1 MNKFRELKN
10 KGKQRAKEL
19 PMPEPK
25 ALDEVEVS
33 TLLESL
39 NEPTPPPPV
48 VEEVTSYVSGK
59 TPNAKPV
66 VINASEP
73 KEKYLTAYA
82 VVFNEERNKFVKI
95 EVDINPKS
103 GYSAIRSIEDWSDD
117 PMTGL
122 HKLNRILSLKLLK
135 REDKY

>member
-10 KGKQRAKEL
+10 KGKQRTKDL

-39 NEPTPPPPV
+39 NEPVVIPV

-59 TPNAKPV
+59 TPNAKPI
-66 VINASEP
+66 VINSNEP

-95 EVDINPKS
+95 EIKFNPIS
-103 GYSAIRSIEDWSDD
+103 GHSSIDSIVDWSDD

-122 HKLNRILSLKLLK
+122 HKLNKILSLKLLK

>member
-10 KGKQRAKEL
+10 KGKQRTKDL

-39 NEPTPPPPV
+39 NETPAPPPV

-66 VINASEP
+66 VINSTEP

-82 VVFNEERNKFVKI
+82 VVF
-95 EVDINPKS
+95 S
-103 GYSAIRSIEDWSDD
+103 
-117 PMTGL
+117 
-122 HKLNRILSLKLLK
+122 
-135 REDKY
+135 